1 MSNLRRRLVA
11 TSALVTALA
20 GGALM
25 FASPAFAG
33 PSNDNFAGAANLVG
47 AAGQFV
53 PSLNNSTA
61 TAEPGEPAHFVSNST
76 VVSAHKSVWFKWTA
90 PALGDAVFRTQG
102 SAYDT
107 VLAVYRQDGSGFG
120 GLTKLEQSDDFT
132 FADGTRAQSQ
142 LSFTASAGQEYL
154 IAIDSFGTATG
165 DTRLSWTANDDFHAA
180 QQLSG
185 PAVGQNSIIG
195 SNNEGTTAEI
205 QERAHAGDPAQHSI
219 WYTWTAPRSGTATFQ
234 STLDNY
240 DTQLAVYTGNNVAA
254 LNLVTEND
262 DTVNGRQAKV
272 TFAAV
277 AGTTYKIVLDGF
289 GGQRGRSAIQYS
301 LV

>member
-1 MSNLRRRLVA
+1 VWF
-11 TSALVTALA
+11 TWTALA
-20 GGALM
+20 
-25 FASPAFAG
+25 
-33 PSNDNFAGAANLVG
+33 
-47 AAGQFV
+47 
-53 PSLNNSTA
+53 TA
-61 TAEPGEPAHFVSNST
+61 
-76 VVSAHKSVWFKWTA
+76 
-90 PALGDAVFRTQG
+90 DAVFRTQG

-120 GLTKLEQSDDFT
+120 GLTQLESDDDTT
-132 FADGTRAQSQ
+132 FADGTIRQSQ

-154 IAIDSFGTATG
+154 IAVDSFGAATG

-185 PAVGQNSIIG
+185 PAVGSSSIAG
-195 SNNEGTTAEI
+195 SNNEGTTHEI
-205 QERAHAGDPAQHSI
+205 QERDHAGDPAQHSV
-219 WYTWTAPRSGTATFQ
+219 WFTWKAPRSGTATFQ
-234 STLDNY
+234 STVDNY

-254 LNLVTEND
+254 LNLVTENN

-272 TFAAV
+272 TFPAV

-289 GGQRGRSAIQYS
+289 GGQRGRTAIQYT